1 MSGAALDD
9 GQPAAPLPQLRLA
22 VAFTGG
28 VSLAVWMGGMAREM
42 NLLLAAS
49 RIRRGETVADTTAS
63 GRRVRD
69 GYAALL
75 DVLGV
80 DVSMDVLSG
89 TSAGGINAVILG
101 LANVQRFDLDGL
113 RELWFTEGSLGG
125 LLRNPA
131 DKQAPSL
138 LYGDKS
144 LLTGLR
150 DGLAKLARQGSANP
164 AAAQDPTRVF
174 ITTTLLAGEASRFT
188 DGYGTLVND
197 IDHHGL
203 FSFSSADL
211 TPGNV
216 PALALAARCSASFP
230 VAFEPGLIPVG
241 SDGGDGHPDMAVFSN
256 AQTTQFAADG
266 GLLANRPLAPAL
278 QAVFDRPANREV
290 RRVLAFVVP
299 LVGGPGVPRANL
311 TLADTP
317 DLPHA
322 LAADMTALTSQTIS
336 ADLAAITAHNQ
347 QVQSRNDTRQ
357 QLAVLGTQLDR
368 LGAPFYPSYRARRA
382 NQLARV
388 TADEVMTRATAG
400 RRAAD
405 GRPAGFGADAERAQQ
420 AAASAA
426 LGVLPAELP
435 GVGDYSAMNA
445 AGREALDD
453 ARATVLAVLS
463 RAYPLV
469 PAGGQRTLGR
479 LRLSVSQAM
488 PARPEPA
495 PADTVDRVLG
505 PAPPPGAQPG
515 LAAPADQA
523 AAAVAQARLGANM
536 ADGGSGQ
543 PWRDLAAVLLGLRT
557 LLPDLSQVAGDEPGA
572 AVAFVTDLLRYLTG
586 PAGGDWVDT
595 VAARLFDLHVA
606 RYVMQPDGV
615 VADQA
620 LELIQMSSD
629 TRTSLDPRTLA
640 QEKLTGL
647 QLHHF
652 GAFCK
657 ASWRANDWMWGR
669 LDGAGWLVHM
679 LLDPGRLHALA
690 TAADDPD
697 RFRTELRARL
707 EQIAGSPAP
716 PGVWT
721 PFPAQGGHPPV
732 PAELDF
738 LTAAQPPPPPVSLPV
753 TAMWV
758 ASGLQR
764 IIAAEELPHVA
775 EQVGVDAAQGG
786 DEAAARA
793 FLAAYHGAADPVPAG
808 AAAAG
813 AAGHYPVLPDDK
825 AAAVLHACRIPA
837 ETISGQ
843 VGSQLFT
850 QTVTRAAAVAVK
862 TVDLGRGTP
871 HFLRPVL
878 TGARTVTTL
887 AWRVTCVGPAARYPL
902 FAGLGLILLGALAST
917 STVNVL
923 SAAGLAAVLAGLLL
937 VAVGAARR
945 IILALGIVTVA
956 AGAALAAAAY
966 IPVLRSH
973 LFPWL
978 EKTVLPS
985 LAKHPAQWAILV
997 LFVLLPPLWTIVAII
1012 QRLARRGPARSP
1024 VPATAAAP
1032 PPSPVSSGRPP
1043 SAQPDPAPAAG
1054 HTAPR

>member
-9 GQPAAPLPQLRLA
+9 GQPAAPPPQLRLA

-49 RIRRGETVADTTAS
+49 RIRRGETVADTTEP
-63 GRRVRD
+63 GRWVRD

-75 DVLGV
+75 DVLDV

-131 DKQAPSL
+131 DKQASSL

-150 DGLAKLARQGSANP
+150 EGLAKLASQESANP

-188 DGYGTLVND
+188 DGYGTLVHD

-211 TPGNV
+211 TPSNV

-241 SDGGDGHPDMAVFSN
+241 SDGGDGHPDMAAFSS

-278 QAVFDRPANREV
+278 QAVFDRPANCEV

-299 LVGGPGVPRANL
+299 VVGGPGVPRANL

-322 LAADMTALTSQTIS
+322 LAADMTAMTSQTIS
-336 ADLAAITAHNQ
+336 ADLAGITAHNE

-357 QLAVLGTQLDR
+357 QLAVLGTQPGR

-382 NQLARV
+382 DRLGRV
-388 TADEVMTRATAG
+388 AADEVMTRATAG

-405 GRPAGFGADAERAQQ
+405 GRPAGFGADAERVQQ
-420 AAASAA
+420 AATSAA
-426 LGVLPAELP
+426 LGILPAELP

-488 PARPEPA
+488 PARPEPT

-505 PAPPPGAQPG
+505 PAPPPGARAG
-515 LAAPADQA
+515 LAAPAEQ

-536 ADGGSGQ
+536 SDGGAGQ

-557 LLPDLSQVAGDEPGA
+557 LLPDLGQVAGDEPGA

-586 PAGGDWVDT
+586 PAAGDLMDT

-679 LLDPGRLHALA
+679 LLDPRRLHALA
-690 TAADDPD
+690 TAAGDPGS
-697 RFRTELRARL
+697 FRAELRTRL

-721 PFPAQGGHPPV
+721 PFPAQGGHPAV

-775 EQVGVDAAQGG
+775 EQIGVDAAQGG
-786 DEAAARA
+786 DEAAARP
-793 FLAAYHGAADPVPAG
+793 FLAAYHGAADPAPAG
-808 AAAAG
+808 AAPAG
-813 AAGHYPVLPDDK
+813 AVGGHYPVLPDAK

-837 ETISGQ
+837 ETISSQ
-843 VGSQLFT
+843 VGSRLFT

-997 LFVLLPPLWTIVAII
+997 LFVLLPPLWTIAAII
-1012 QRLARRGPARSP
+1012 QRLARRGPARPP

-1032 PPSPVSSGRPP
+1032 APGPVSSGRPP